1 MANIII
7 LVPEGVTNESL
18 GVYTWFPFRSH
29 DTCTHVQE
37 YVLLDRWLM
46 NGYGRFVQNSSLFPP
61 KIPNDLLGCT
71 FRASTYDNK
80 PYVEI
85 SELTEPA
92 TNCSRRHYSGLEVR
106 VLRVIAETMNATLVF
121 RDTAPRS
128 GYMWGYRLQNGT
140 VTGILGDVLY
150 GRSDIALSSM
160 PKGFDI
166 LETVLESTV
175 SYFGSALLWYV
186 RCPRRRE
193 RWESLSRM
201 LSAPLCVT
209 VATTYILMV
218 LLTWKIAE
226 YGNKRALRESRLYL
240 SVTEVF
246 HTLLVVFVGASGAQM
261 PRTATVRLIFS
272 IWLWYSFAFNLIS
285 QTFYTSI
292 LVDPGVLRQIRNIDE
307 LLESGLKLAYVHELD
322 HLYRDGNDVREQTI
336 LRRRNYCVDVGSCLD
351 QAAVKG
357 DVATIA
363 NNLDISFRSN
373 NSHLLCRLEDEIFRF
388 SLAMF
393 MAKGSPLLARV
404 DVIILRLL
412 EAGLLHQWLK
422 DQNSDQKRR
431 MQEVEETYFVFAV
444 SHLSVALVCFISGH
458 ILSFFVFICE
468 VFYHRFRSARRSQC
482 RKKKKEILFVKVNR
496 RFNSDTHLH

>member
-1 MANIII
+1 MKQMANIII
-7 LVPEGVTNESL
+7 LVPEGITNKSL

-29 DTCTHVQE
+29 DTCTDVRE

-46 NGYGRFVQNSSLFPP
+46 NGYGRFVHNSSLFPP

-71 FRASTYDNK
+71 FRASTYNNE

-85 SELTEPA
+85 SEVPEPE
-92 TNCSRRHYSGLEVR
+92 TNSSRKHYSGIEVK

-121 RDTAPRS
+121 QDTASRN

-166 LETVLESTV
+166 LETILESTM
-175 SYFGSALLWYV
+175 SYFGSALLWYF

-193 RWESLSRM
+193 RWESLSRIF
-201 LSAPLCVT
+201 SAPLCAT
-209 VATTYILMV
+209 VATTYILVV
-218 LLTWKIAE
+218 LLTWKMAE
-226 YGNKRALRESRLYL
+226 HSNKRALRESRLYL
-240 SVTEVF
+240 SVMEVF
-246 HTLLVVFVGASGAQM
+246 HTLFVVFVGAAGAEM

-272 IWLWYSFAFNLIS
+272 VWLWYSFAISLIF

-292 LVDPGVLRQIRNIDE
+292 LVDPGVLRQLENIDE
-307 LLESGLKLAYVHELD
+307 LLESELKLAYVHELD
-322 HLYRDGNDVREQTI
+322 HLYRDGNDVREQKI
-336 LRRRNYCVDVGSCLD
+336 LRRRKYCADVGSCLD

-373 NSHLLCRLEDEIFRF
+373 NSHLLCRLEDDIFRF

-412 EAGLLHQWLK
+412 EAGLLHQWL
-422 DQNSDQKRR
+422 QEHSAGLERET
-431 MQEVEETYFVFAV
+431 QEVEEKYFAFAV
-444 SHLSVALVCFISGH
+444 SHLSVAFMCCISGH
-458 ILSFFVFICE
+458 VLSLLVLICE
-468 VFYHRFRSARRSQC
+468 RLHHRFRSARRSQC
-482 RKKKKEILFVKVNR
+482 KRRKKEIFFVKVNAKV
-496 RFNSDTHLH
+496 